1 MNFFKNNYQGISS
14 SINLRNLIVCLIIVG
29 AVFFFDRI
37 SKIKI
42 IDHQIKNG
50 AVYINDFI
58 NFELI
63 WNTGI
68 GFGLLS
74 SNSTVFYNSISIIIG
89 LISFVIILI
98 ILRSNFYEKVIY
110 SLILGGAL
118 GNLYDRITFYAVPD
132 FIDIHY
138 KKFHWFTF
146 NIADIFITIGIL
158 LLIFVEL
165 FKNEKD

>member
-1 MNFFKNNYQGISS
+1 MNFFKNNYQNISS
-14 SINLRNLIVCLIIVG
+14 SINLRNLIVCLLIVG

-74 SNSTVFYNSISIIIG
+74 SNSTVCYNSISIIIR
-89 LISFVIILI
+89 LRSFVIVLSIV
-98 ILRSNFYEKVIY
+98 RSNF
-110 SLILGGAL
+110 
-118 GNLYDRITFYAVPD
+118 
-132 FIDIHY
+132 
-138 KKFHWFTF
+138 
-146 NIADIFITIGIL
+146 
-158 LLIFVEL
+158 
-165 FKNEKD
+165 